1 MLTKMKKIKI
11 DTNQNQIQEIPYS
24 NSYITIK
31 KIWILQIINL
41 FLILLLILFLTLYKK
56 NNIIIPN
63 RDKNSNFKNNSID
76 ILHNKIRLLKM
87 LTNNVES
94 EYKGKL
100 KCLLNNPDSEFCIY
114 HLIAPK
120 KVVGKNRILLGDKSD
135 GCYVLLDDFDNIKI
149 AYSFGISE
157 NIQFDKAL
165 ADKGIDI
172 FMYDHTI
179 NSLPYQNPKF
189 HWKKLGLCG
198 KKTSNTNLK
207 NLESLIKENGH
218 TNEENMILKMDI
230 EKWEWES
237 LIDMNEETLNQ
248 FKYIA
253 IEYHFDDEKNV
264 QNNYL
269 YYNVLKKISKTHQP
283 FYVRCNGDRDYTIN
297 FGNNRICHIMEVSY
311 IIRKGNKFIKDDTI
325 YPIYDKFEYIKP
337 KLDKLEVNLNILQL
351 FVE

>member
-1 MLTKMKKIKI
+1 MRKIKI
-11 DTNQNQIQEIPYS
+11 DTNQNQIQDIQYS

-31 KIWILQIINL
+31 KIWFLQIINV
-41 FLILLLILFLTLYKK
+41 FLILLLILFLTFHKK
-56 NNIIIPN
+56 NNTIIPN
-63 RDKNSNFKNNSID
+63 IGKNSNFKNYSID
-76 ILHNKIRLLKM
+76 ILHNKIGLLKM
-87 LTNNVES
+87 FTNNVEL

-149 AYSFGISE
+149 AYSFGISN

-165 ADKGIDI
+165 ADKGIDV

-198 KKTSNTNLK
+198 KKKFNTNLK
-207 NLESLIKENGH
+207 NLENLIKENGH

-237 LIDMNEETLNQ
+237 LIDVNEETLNQ

-253 IEYHFDDEKNV
+253 IEYHFVDEKTV
-264 QNNYL
+264 QNEYL

-283 FYVRCNGDRDYTIN
+283 FYVRCNGNIDYVIN

-337 KLDKLEVNLNILQL
+337 NLNKLEVNLNILQL
-351 FVE
+351 FVD

>member
-1 MLTKMKKIKI
+1 MQKINI
-11 DTNQNQIQEIPYS
+11 DTNQNQVHDIQYS
-24 NSYITIK
+24 NSYISIK
-31 KIWILQIINL
+31 KIWFLQIINV
-41 FLILLLILFLTLYKK
+41 FLILLLILYLTLYKQ

-63 RDKNSNFKNNSID
+63 RDKNYNFKNNSID
-76 ILHNKIRLLKM
+76 ILNNKIGLLKM
-87 LTNNVES
+87 MTNNVEL

-120 KVVGKNRILLGDKSD
+120 KVVGKNRILLGDKYD

-149 AYSFGISE
+149 AYSFGISK

-165 ADKGIDI
+165 ADKGIDV

-198 KKTSNTNLK
+198 KKTFNNTLK

-218 TNEENMILKMDI
+218 TNSKNMILKMDI

-237 LIDMNEETLNQ
+237 LIDLNEETLNQ

-253 IEYHFDDEKNV
+253 IEYHFDDEKNI
-264 QNNYL
+264 QDKYL
-269 YYNVLKKISKTHQP
+269 YYNVLKKIFKTHQP
-283 FYVRCNGDRDYTIN
+283 FYVRCNANRGHLAN

-311 IIRKGNKFIKDDTI
+311 IIRKGNIFIKDDTI
-325 YPIYDKFEYIKP
+325 YPIYDKFEYIQP
-337 KLDKLEVNLNILQL
+337 QLNKLEVNLNILKL
-351 FVE
+351 FVD